1 MGPNLISWSSKKQT
15 SVFRSSTK
23 VEYRGVCNL
32 VTELLAIKKLTLE
45 INISIPVPVIQCDNQ
60 RAILL
65 AANLVKHSHLK
76 YFETDVYFLRD
87 YVAKG
92 TFRVPGDLQVAN
104 IMTKAV
110 SSNKFLEF
118 RDTQDAKF

>member
-1 MGPNLISWSSKKQT
+1 QT
-15 SVFRSSTK
+15 SVFRSSTE

-32 VTELLAIKKLTLE
+32 VTKLLAIKKLTLE

-76 YFETDVYFLRD
+76 YFKMDVYFLRD
-87 YVAKG
+87 YIAKG
-92 TFRVPGDLQVAN
+92 TLRVPGDLQVAN

-110 SSNKFLEF
+110 YSNKFLEF